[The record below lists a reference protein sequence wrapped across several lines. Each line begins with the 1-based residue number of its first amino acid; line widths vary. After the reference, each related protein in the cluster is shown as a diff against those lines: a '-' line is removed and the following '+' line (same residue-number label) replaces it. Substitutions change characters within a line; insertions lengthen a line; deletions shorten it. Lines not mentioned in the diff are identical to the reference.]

1 MKAKGWPAP
10 ASCLRKHVGR
20 RQAAVASGVGVAY
33 LLAMTAPQKA
43 QQPTPPAASAHEKIL
58 IVDFGSQVTQLIARR
73 VREEGVYSEIVPFQ
87 KAEAA
92 FREMKPKAVILSG
105 GPESVHEEGSPRAPQ
120 AIFDSGVPVLG
131 ICYGQMTMAHQLG
144 GEVEGGHH
152 REFGRADVEVKGA
165 SQLFDATWD
174 KGGKYQVWMSH
185 GDRITRM
192 PPGFS
197 VAGTSPNAPFAVIQ
211 DEKRRYYGLMFH
223 PEVVHTPDGAKLL
236 RNFVRKVAGLHG
248 DWTMRAFR
256 EEAIEKIR
264 RQVGRGRV
272 ICGLSGGVD
281 SAVAAVL
288 IHEAIGD
295 QLTCVF
301 VDHGLLRLD
310 EAKTVVDLF
319 RGHYNIPL
327 VHVDASKQFLG
338 ELEGVTDPEKKR
350 KTIGRLFIDV
360 FDAEAKKIGGAEFLA
375 QGTLY
380 PDVIESVSFTGGPSV
395 TIKSHH
401 NVGGLPERMNMKLVE
416 PLRELF
422 KDEVRALGRE
432 LGLPEIFVG
441 RHPFPGPG
449 LAIRCPGDITREK
462 LDILRKADAV
472 YIDQIRKHGLYDE
485 IWQAF
490 AVLLP
495 VKTVGVMGDG
505 RTYDYVVGLRAV
517 TSTDG
522 MTADFYQFD
531 MKFLAET
538 ATRIINEVK
547 GVNRVVYDVTSKPPG
562 TIEWE

>member
-1 MKAKGWPAP
+1 
-10 ASCLRKHVGR
+10 
-20 RQAAVASGVGVAY
+20 
-33 LLAMTAPQKA
+33 MTAA
-43 QQPTPPAASAHEKIL
+43 QPAREQSAQVASAHDKIL

-92 FREMKPKAVILSG
+92 FKQMKPKAVILSG

-131 ICYGQMTMAHQLG
+131 ICYGQMTMAAHLG
-144 GEVEGGHH
+144 GLVDGGHA
-152 REFGRADVEVKGA
+152 REFGRAEAGCKAA
-165 SQLFDATWD
+165 SRL
-174 KGGKYQVWMSH
+174 
-185 GDRITRM
+185 
-192 PPGFS
+192 
-197 VAGTSPNAPFAVIQ
+197 
-211 DEKRRYYGLMFH
+211 
-223 PEVVHTPDGAKLL
+223 
-236 RNFVRKVAGLHG
+236 
-248 DWTMRAFR
+248 
-256 EEAIEKIR
+256 
-264 RQVGRGRV
+264 
-272 ICGLSGGVD
+272 
-281 SAVAAVL
+281 
-288 IHEAIGD
+288 
-295 QLTCVF
+295 
-301 VDHGLLRLD
+301 VDHGLLGLK
-310 EAKTVVDLF
+310 EAETVVDLL
-319 RGHYNIPL
+319 RHHYNIPL

-338 ELEGVTDPEKKR
+338 ELAGISDPEQKR

-401 NVGGLPERMNMKLVE
+401 NVGGLPARMNMRLVE

-422 KDEVRALGRE
+422 KDEVRVLGRE

-449 LAIRCPGDITREK
+449 LAIRCPGEITREK
-462 LDILRKADAV
+462 LDILRNADAV
-472 YIDQIRKHGLYDE
+472 YIDQIRKAGLYDK

-505 RTYDYVVGLRAV
+505 RTYEYVVGLRAV

-522 MTADFYQFD
+522 MTADFYSFD
-531 MKFLAET
+531 MNFLGET
-538 ATRIINEVK
+538 GTRIINQVK
-547 GVNRVVYDVTSKPPG
+547 GVNRVVYDITSKPPG

>member
-1 MKAKGWPAP
+1 M
-10 ASCLRKHVGR
+10 HD
-20 RQAAVASGVGVAY
+20 
-33 LLAMTAPQKA
+33 
-43 QQPTPPAASAHEKIL
+43 KIL

-87 KAEAA
+87 KAAEAFA
-92 FREMKPKAVILSG
+92 AMQPKGVILSG
-105 GPESVHEEGSPRAPQ
+105 GPASVTEDFAPRAPQ
-120 AIFDSGVPVLG
+120 EIFEAGVPVLG
-131 ICYGQMTMAHQLG
+131 ICYGEQAMAAQLG
-144 GEVEGGHH
+144 GEVAGSQH
-152 REFGRADVEVKGA
+152 REFGRAEVEVVREA
-165 SQLFDATWD
+165 ALFEGVWH
-174 KGGKYQVWMSH
+174 KGGKYPVWMSH
-185 GDRITRM
+185 GDRVTQL
-192 PPGFS
+192 PAGFEVIGVS
-197 VAGTSPNAPFAVIQ
+197 ANAPFAAIA
-211 DEKRRYYGLMFH
+211 DEARKFYAVQFH
-223 PEVVHTPDGAKLL
+223 PEVVHTPQGTALL
-236 RNFVRKVAGLHG
+236 RNFVRKIAGATG

-256 EEAIEKIR
+256 QEAVERIR
-264 RQVGRGRV
+264 AQVGRERV

-288 IHEAIGD
+288 IHEAVGD

-301 VDHGLLRLD
+301 VDHGLLRLG
-310 EAKTVVDLF
+310 EAEEVVGLF
-319 RGHYNIPL
+319 RNSYNIPL
-327 VHVDASKQFLG
+327 VHVRAEEAFLRA
-338 ELEGVTDPEKKR
+338 LAGVSDPEDKR

-360 FDAEAKKIGGAEFLA
+360 FDAEAKKIGGAAFLA

-401 NVGGLPERMNMKLVE
+401 NVGGLPARMNMKLVE

-432 LGLPEIFVG
+432 LGLPAAFVG

-449 LAIRCPGDITREK
+449 LAIRCPGEITREK
-462 LDILRKADAV
+462 LDVLRRADAV
-472 YIDQIRKHGLYDE
+472 FIDAIRRAGLYDT

-495 VKTVGVMGDG
+495 VKTVGVMGDA
-505 RTYDYVVGLRAV
+505 RTYEHVVALRAV

-522 MTADFYQFD
+522 MTADFYPFD
-531 MKFLAET
+531 MGFIGAV

>member
-1 MKAKGWPAP
+1 
-10 ASCLRKHVGR
+10 
-20 RQAAVASGVGVAY
+20 
-33 LLAMTAPQKA
+33 MTAA
-43 QQPTPPAASAHEKIL
+43 QPARESMPSVASAHDKIL

-92 FREMKPKAVILSG
+92 FAQMKPKAVILSG
-105 GPESVHEEGSPRAPQ
+105 GPESVHEAGSPRAPQ

-131 ICYGQMTMAHQLG
+131 ICYGQMTMAAQLG

-152 REFGRADVEVKGA
+152 REFGRADVEVKA
-165 SQLFDATWD
+165 SSHMFESTWGMGE
-174 KGGKYQVWMSH
+174 KHQVWMSH
-185 GDRITRM
+185 GDRITKM

-197 VAGTSPNAPFAVIQ
+197 IAGVSANAPFAIIQ
-211 DEKRRYYGLMFH
+211 DQKRRYYGLMFH
-223 PEVVHTPDGAKLL
+223 PEVVHTPDGAKLI
-236 RNFVRKVAGLHG
+236 RNFVRKVSGLTG

-264 RQVGRGRV
+264 SQVGKGRV

-288 IHEAIGD
+288 IHEAIGE

-301 VDHGLLRLD
+301 VDHGLLRLPAGGD
-310 EAKTVVDLF
+310 S
-319 RGHYNIPL
+319 
-327 VHVDASKQFLG
+327 DA
-338 ELEGVTDPEKKR
+338 EKKR
-350 KTIGRLFIDV
+350 KIIGGVFIDV
-360 FDAEAKKIGGAEFLA
+360 FDAEAKRIGGAEFLA

-401 NVGGLPERMNMKLVE
+401 NVGGLPARMNMRLVE

-422 KDEVRALGRE
+422 KDEVRVLGRE

-449 LAIRCPGDITREK
+449 LAIRCPGEITPEK
-462 LDILRKADAV
+462 LEILRNADAV
-472 YIDQIRKHGLYDE
+472 YIDQIRKAGLYDK

-505 RTYDYVVGLRAV
+505 RTYEYVVGLRAV

-522 MTADFYQFD
+522 MTADFYSFD
-531 MKFLAET
+531 MKFLGET
-538 ATRIINEVK
+538 ATRIIHEAK